1 MDNTNMEQQEAKTF
15 THEELDSILTQRLSR
30 ERAKYSDYD
39 ELKERAGQVEELRQK
54 AERADQLQAELDKIR
69 IKEMRE
75 KVSAATK
82 VPVKMLTGDTEE
94 ACIAQANELVA
105 FAKDYAQ
112 TIPSYPDIR
121 KSRPNRTPYNHIDSV
136 DEAFD
141 PKTKYIPKDLTKRWK

>member
-15 THEELDSILTQRLSR
+15 TQEELDSILTQRLSR
-30 ERAKYSDYD
+30 ERSKYSDYD

-75 KVSAATK
+75 KVSADTK

-94 ACIAQANELVA
+94 ACIAQANELVS
-105 FAKDYAQ
+105 FAKDYAK

-121 KSRPNRTPYNHIDSV
+121 KSRPKITPDNRIDSV

-141 PKTKYIPKDLTKRWK
+141 PKNKYIPKDLTKRW